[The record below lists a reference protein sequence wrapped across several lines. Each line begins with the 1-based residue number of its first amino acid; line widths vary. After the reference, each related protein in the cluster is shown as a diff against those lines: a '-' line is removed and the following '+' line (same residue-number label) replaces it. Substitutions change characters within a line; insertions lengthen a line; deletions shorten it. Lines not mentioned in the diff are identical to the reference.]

1 MVQAEQTLNEVL
13 EAYDFGGAADSAVR
27 FGEGHIN
34 DTFRVDVPQPGGERR
49 RFILQRI
56 SAAAFKRPDQLME
69 NIVNVTEYLDRKSVV

>member
-1 MVQAEQTLNEVL
+1 MSMVQAEQTLQEAL
-13 EAYDFGGAADSAVR
+13 AAYDLGTLVSDPVR

-34 DTFRVDVPQPGGERR
+34 DTFLVDAGER

-56 SAAAFKRPDQLME
+56 SPVAFKQPKDLME